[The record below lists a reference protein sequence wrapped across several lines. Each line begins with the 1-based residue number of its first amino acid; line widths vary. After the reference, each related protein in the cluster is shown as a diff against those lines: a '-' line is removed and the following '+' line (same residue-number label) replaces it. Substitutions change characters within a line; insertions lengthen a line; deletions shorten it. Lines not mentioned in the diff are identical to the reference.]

1 MRFLDRI
8 ELELKCVRRLG
19 NDPNLIAVASNM
31 GVYEAVLHIILAGD
45 AGISI
50 TETVDAVYSKFTS
63 RPGILNRLK
72 MLREAELIYTVPG
85 PKRSQ
90 VNLVA
95 SDELIASFE
104 RAFEIKSDAK

>member
-1 MRFLDRI
+1 
-8 ELELKCVRRLG
+8 
-19 NDPNLIAVASNM
+19 
-31 GVYEAVLHIILAGD
+31 
-45 AGISI
+45 
-50 TETVDAVYSKFTS
+50 
-63 RPGILNRLK
+63 